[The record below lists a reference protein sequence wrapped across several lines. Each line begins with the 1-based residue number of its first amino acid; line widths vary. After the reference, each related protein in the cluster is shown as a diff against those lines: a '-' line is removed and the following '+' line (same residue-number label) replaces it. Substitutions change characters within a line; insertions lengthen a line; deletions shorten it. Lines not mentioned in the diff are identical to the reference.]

1 MLANLFSI
9 LRIVLVPFLLY
20 SLRHDAATVSAATVA
35 LILLAAFTDFADGY
49 LARRL
54 HQVSQLGRI
63 LDPVADKIFL
73 AAVVAALVAWRDFP
87 PWLLAMLVIRD
98 AGILLAGLFI
108 LRSRKQVLPANRSGK
123 YTTACMFAAVLCHIV
138 GVPAVAREVLNGAA
152 ALLLLASSLS
162 YVSTLRRILTTAPVE
177 RLGEEGRAGKRKA
190 G

>member
-20 SLRHDAATVSAATVA
+20 SLRHDGATVSAATLA

-87 PWLLAMLVIRD
+87 PWLLAVLVIRD

-108 LRSRKQVLPANRSGK
+108 LRSRQQVIPANRSGK
-123 YTTACMFAAVLCHIV
+123 YTTACMFAAILGHIL

-162 YVSTLRRILTTAPVE
+162 YVSTLRRILAAAPVE
-177 RLGEEGRAGKRKA
+177 RPAEEGNAGKRKA